1 MVDPISYMKYHNE
14 AVLTRNPLAVRPHT
28 DEKIASTI
36 AGKNPYV
43 YPAVDWY
50 NELFNDNVFNSR
62 ANINMSGGSE
72 TARYYVS
79 LGISDDNGIMKVDKR
94 NNYNSN
100 IDLKKIYVRSN
111 IDIDVTKTTTFSV
124 KFSGNFDDYTGPIV
138 SGNDLYR
145 RAMAT
150 SPVLFPKYY
159 MPDENHTSTS
169 HILFGNAGDG
179 NYINPYAEMIRGYKQ
194 YTNSVI
200 SAQAELNQ
208 KLDFITPGLSIK
220 VFASTTRNSY
230 SGQQRSTSPFYY
242 SISYYDKLT
251 DTYTLRELNP
261 NGGRED
267 LDYTAEGNQVSSSY
281 YYEASL
287 NYNRTFREKHNITG
301 LLVGVLRENKS
312 GGASSIQTSLPARN
326 IGLSGRFT
334 YAYDGRYFAEANFG
348 YNGSERFAKNERF
361 GLFPSIGAGWMISEE
376 KFWNQDLKN
385 IFNNHKDIYKMKTSS
400 K

>member
-1 MVDPISYMKYHNE
+1 
-14 AVLTRNPLAVRPHT
+14 
-28 DEKIASTI
+28 
-36 AGKNPYV
+36 
-43 YPAVDWY
+43 
-50 NELFNDNVFNSR
+50 
-62 ANINMSGGSE
+62 MSGGSE

-208 KLDFITPGLSIK
+208 KLDFITPGLSI
-220 VFASTTRNSY
+220 
-230 SGQQRSTSPFYY
+230 
-242 SISYYDKLT
+242 IS
-251 DTYTLRELNP
+251 
-261 NGGRED
+261 
-267 LDYTAEGNQVSSSY
+267 A
-281 YYEASL
+281 
-287 NYNRTFREKHNITG
+287 
-301 LLVGVLRENKS
+301 
-312 GGASSIQTSLPARN
+312 
-326 IGLSGRFT
+326 
-334 YAYDGRYFAEANFG
+334 
-348 YNGSERFAKNERF
+348 
-361 GLFPSIGAGWMISEE
+361 
-376 KFWNQDLKN
+376 
-385 IFNNHKDIYKMKTSS
+385 
-400 K
+400 